1 MSSQKREMQRI
12 KREKAIRKAKAKKSV
27 RNILIG
33 LAILFLVAL
42 IGYIIY
48 YNTVLLTRPID
59 DYSKGLTDAGLI
71 EDVTAKDYVT
81 LCDYN
86 AMEAVYS
93 ELAPTEE
100 ELDEQIDSLLNGYK
114 EYSTEPGLVVED
126 GDTVNLDYAGTVDGV
141 AFEGGT
147 SQGGYDLVIGSGS
160 FIDDFEEQLIGH
172 KIGSE
177 FDIEVTF
184 PAEYPNNPDLAGKDA
199 VFAITLNGLY
209 VKPEFTDDFVKENL
223 SDVALTADAYRQYL
237 EEEGFETA
245 LNEYV
250 ETYILDNSVVNDCP
264 DEYTEIMMGIK
275 KYQAVQ
281 DYETMNEYYRTY
293 LGVDLYGSFVEY
305 AQVENELEY
314 EAQLRLQAEDA
325 VGESLIIQA
334 IYEDAGLTVTSEHVD
349 AVLAD
354 LGMAS
359 EMLPQMEEIYGK
371 GYVYQLAVKEAV
383 MEYLKENINVI
394 K

>member
-12 KREKAIRKAKAKKSV
+12 KREKAIRKAKAKKSI

-33 LAILFLVAL
+33 LAVLFLVAL
-42 IGYIIY
+42 IGYVIY
-48 YNTVLLTRPID
+48 YNTVLITRASD

-86 AMEAVYS
+86 AMEVVYS

-100 ELDEQIDSLLNGYK
+100 DINGQIESLLTSYK
-114 EYSTEPGLVVED
+114 EYSTEPGLVVAD
-126 GDTVNLDYAGTVDGV
+126 GDTVNLDYAGTIDGV
-141 AFEGGT
+141 AFDGGT

-172 KIGSE
+172 KVGSE
-177 FDIEVTF
+177 FNIEVTF
-184 PAEYPNNPDLAGKDA
+184 PDEYPNNPDLAGKDA

-237 EEEGFETA
+237 EEEGFEAA
-245 LNEYV
+245 LEEYV
-250 ETYILDNSVVNDCP
+250 ESYIFENSEVSDYP
-264 DEYTEIMMGIK
+264 DDYTAVIMGIN
-275 KYQAVQ
+275 KYKAVQ

-293 LGVDLYGSFVEY
+293 FGMDLYNSFEEY
-305 AQVENELEY
+305 VQVDNELEY
-314 EAQLRLQAEDA
+314 EAQLRLQAEDD
-325 VGESLIIQA
+325 VKEILIIQA

-354 LGMAS
+354 MGMAS
-359 EMLPQMEEIYGK
+359 EMLSQMEEMYGT

-383 MEYLKENINVI
+383 IEYLTQTINVV

>member
-12 KREKAIRKAKAKKSV
+12 KREKAIRKAKAKKSI

-33 LAILFLVAL
+33 LAVLSVVAL
-42 IGYIIY
+42 IGYLIY
-48 YNTVLLTRPID
+48 YNTVLLTKPID

-81 LCDYN
+81 LCDYK
-86 AMEAVYS
+86 AMEVVYS

-100 ELDEQIDSLLNGYK
+100 EINEQIDSMLNGYK
-114 EYSTEPGLVVED
+114 EYSTEAGLVVAQD
-126 GDTVNLDYAGTVDGV
+126 DTVNLDYAGTIDGV

-147 SQGGYDLVIGSGS
+147 SEGGYDLVIGSGS
-160 FIDDFEEQLIGH
+160 FIEGFEEQLIGH
-172 KIGSE
+172 KIGSQ

-184 PAEYPNNPDLAGKDA
+184 PEEYPNNPDLAGKDA
-199 VFAITLNGLY
+199 VFAITLNGMY

-223 SDVALTADAYRQYL
+223 SDVALTADAYREYL

-250 ETYILDNSVVNDCP
+250 ETYILENSEVSDCP
-264 DEYTEIMMGIK
+264 DKYTEIMMGIT

-281 DYETMNEYYRTY
+281 DYEAMNEYYRTY
-293 LGVDLYGSFVEY
+293 LGVDLYGSFAEY
-305 AQVENELEY
+305 AQVDNDLEY
-314 EAQLRLQAEDA
+314 EAQLRLQAED
-325 VGESLIIQA
+325 VVEDNLIIQA
-334 IYEDAGLTVTSEHVD
+334 IYEDAGLIVTSEHVD

-354 LGMAS
+354 YGMAS
-359 EMLPQMEEIYGK
+359 EMLPQMEEMYGK
-371 GYVYQLAVKEAV
+371 GYVYQLAVKKAV
-383 MEYLKENINVI
+383 MEYLKENINVV